1 MKRMRMISVLIV
13 PLLILMLAATGCTST
28 TLKNVDM
35 EPSTQGLLA
44 ALQKEQMTA
53 ASDLGYQVT
62 ITDITESEPRIG
74 KSDLYLHVLDSAGQ
88 PVTEFKED
96 MTKLMHL
103 IAVSKDL
110 SSFQHVHPEL
120 VEGNLF
126 HAQLDFPF
134 ASPYLVT
141 TEFRPNKAEA
151 TVHKQWLQ
159 ISGTET
165 SNEPLLPEQV
175 WQKEMNGL
183 QITLS
188 ASPALSEMKA
198 GQMVML
204 LFRIMDTE
212 TGKPINKIEPFL
224 GTSGHCVIL
233 SSDAQQYVHAHAM
246 EAMSGGANVMFHTVF
261 PQKGIYK
268 LWGQFQYNGEV
279 ITVPFVVKVN

>member
-1 MKRMRMISVLIV
+1 MKGMRMYAILPLIIF
-13 PLLILMLAATGCTST
+13 LLTATGCTSV

-35 EPSTQGLLA
+35 DPSTRGLLA
-44 ALQKEQMTA
+44 ALSKEQMTA

-62 ITDITESEPRIG
+62 ITEITESEPSIG
-74 KSDLYLHVLDSAGQ
+74 KSELYLHVMNSAGK

-110 SSFQHVHPEL
+110 SSFQHVHPEQ
-120 VEGNLF
+120 VKGNLF

-134 ASPYLVT
+134 AGPYLLT
-141 TEFRPNKAEA
+141 TEFSPNKAGV
-151 TVHKQWLQ
+151 TVHKQW
-159 ISGTET
+159 IHVSGNET
-165 SNEPLLPEQV
+165 SNEPIFPEKA

-188 ASPALSEMKA
+188 ASPALTEMKA

-204 LFRIMDTE
+204 LFRFIDSE
-212 TGKPINKIEPFL
+212 TGKPIKQIEPFL

-233 SSDAQQYVHAHAM
+233 SSDTQQYVHAHAM

-268 LWGQFQYNGEV
+268 LWGQFQYDGEV
-279 ITVPFVVKVN
+279 ITVPYVVEVG